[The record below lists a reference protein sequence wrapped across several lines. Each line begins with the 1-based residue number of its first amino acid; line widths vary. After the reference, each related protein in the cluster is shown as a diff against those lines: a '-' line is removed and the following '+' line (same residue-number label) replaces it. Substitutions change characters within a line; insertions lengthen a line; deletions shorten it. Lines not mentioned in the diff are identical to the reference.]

1 MDVSVSFLGLEVV
14 PSVAALSTEALHY
27 VRSVLEVHDA
37 SQAVAVRFFG
47 AGLTVWPSNGGVLY
61 KEENTLQETWKFNKG

>member
-1 MDVSVSFLGLEVV
+1 
-14 PSVAALSTEALHY
+14 LHY
-27 VRSVLEVHDA
+27 VRSVLKVHDA

-47 AGLTVWPSNGGVLY
+47 AGLTFWPSNGGVLY